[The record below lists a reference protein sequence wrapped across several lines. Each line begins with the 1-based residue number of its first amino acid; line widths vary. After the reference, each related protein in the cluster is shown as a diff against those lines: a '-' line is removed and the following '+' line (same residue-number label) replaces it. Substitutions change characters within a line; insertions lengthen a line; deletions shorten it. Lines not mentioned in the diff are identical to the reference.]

1 MLNKWFN
8 WWWNFILLINWCFV
22 IKYLGIKKCLIVK
35 EIVFFR
41 DVNFLFS
48 KLMVLMVRFNIY
60 VGIVICIFGFV

>member
-8 WWWNFILLINWCFV
+8 WLWNFILLINWCFV

-41 DVNFLFS
+41 DVNFFFS
-48 KLMVLMVRFNIY
+48 ILIVLMVRFNIY